1 MTRKQENYLLPLA
14 IIGVMF
20 FTVGFALGINSYL
33 IPLLQ
38 STLNVSSGESYLILA
53 ATFSA
58 FLIFS
63 YPTARIIRR
72 IGYRRTMALSFLIF
86 AAGFLLFIPSARLKS
101 LGLFLLASFICGVG
115 NTVLQAA
122 INPYITILGPIE
134 SAARRISIMGICNKL
149 AWPVAPI
156 FLAAVIGKDVHEAVL
171 TDIDLPFYIIVGIFL
186 VMGLL
191 MCFAPLEEIK
201 ATGEDES
208 QAAECPYA
216 ASKHSIWQFPHLI
229 LGAVA
234 LFLYVGVE
242 TLALATTVDYAAS
255 LGLPDSQDYAVWPSI
270 GLVIGYVIGILLI
283 PRWLSQAAA
292 LKICCWIAVAGTLL
306 IVTMPAEISVWAVSL
321 IALACSLI
329 WPAIWPLAMTDLGRF
344 TKTGASLLVASIV
357 GGAVIP
363 LAFGFLKDAVGNQ
376 QAYWICLPCY
386 LFILYYACWGYK
398 IRR

>member
-1 MTRKQENYLLPLA
+1 MTQDNNHLLPLA
-14 IIGVMF
+14 FIGLMF

-33 IPLLQ
+33 VPLLQ
-38 STLNVSSGESYLILA
+38 STLEVSSGQSYLIIA

-63 YPTARIIRR
+63 YPSARIIRR
-72 IGYRRTMALSFLIF
+72 IGYRRTMALSFVIF
-86 AAGFLLFIPSARLKS
+86 AAGFPLFVPSARMGN
-101 LGLFLLASFICGVG
+101 LGLFLLASFTCGIG

-122 INPYITILGPIE
+122 INPYITILGPID

-156 FLAAVIGKDVHEAVL
+156 FLAAVIGKEVGDAVL
-171 TDIDLPFYIIVGIFL
+171 TDIDLPFYIIVAIFL
-186 VMGLL
+186 GLGVL
-191 MCFAPLEEIK
+191 TLFAPLAEIK
-201 ATGEDES
+201 AAGEDEAD
-208 QAAECPYA
+208 AADCPYA
-216 ASKHSIWQFPHLI
+216 ASKTSLWQFPHLV
-229 LGAVA
+229 LGAIA

-255 LGLPDSQDYAVWPSI
+255 FGLSDPQDYAVWPSI
-270 GLVIGYVIGILLI
+270 GLVVGYVAGILLI
-283 PRWLSQAAA
+283 PKYVSQAAA

-306 IVTMPAEISVWAVSL
+306 IISAPPVVSVWSVSL

-344 TKTGASLLVASIV
+344 TKAGGSLLVASIV

-363 LAFGFLKDAVGNQ
+363 LAFGFLKDAIGNQ
-376 QAYWICLPCY
+376 QAYWICMPCY
-386 LFILYYACWGYK
+386 LFILYYAYCGYK

>member
-1 MTRKQENYLLPLA
+1 MTRKDNYLLPLA
-14 IIGVMF
+14 FIGLMF

-33 IPLLQ
+33 VPLLQ
-38 STLNVSSGESYLILA
+38 ATLDVSSGESYLILA

-63 YPTARIIRR
+63 YPTAQIIRR
-72 IGYRRTMALSFLIF
+72 IGYRRTMALSFVIF
-86 AAGFLLFIPSARLKS
+86 AAGFLLFVPSARTES

-156 FLAAVIGKDVHEAVL
+156 FLAAVIGKEVSQAVL

-186 VMGLL
+186 LL
-191 MCFAPLEEIK
+191 GVLMLFAPLEEIK
-201 ATGEDES
+201 ATGEDEAE
-208 QAAECPYA
+208 AADCPYA
-216 ASKHSIWQFPHLI
+216 AGKSSIRQFPHLI
-229 LGAVA
+229 LGAIA

-255 LGLPDSQDYAVWPSI
+255 LGLPDPQDYAVWPSI
-270 GLVIGYVIGILLI
+270 GLVVGYVAGILLI
-283 PRWLSQAAA
+283 PKRLDQAAA
-292 LKICCWIAVAGTLL
+292 LKICCWTGVIGTLL
-306 IVTMPAEISVWAVSL
+306 IVFTPAEISVWSVAL

-329 WPAIWPLAMTDLGRF
+329 WPAIWPLAMADLGRF

-363 LAFGFLKDAVGNQ
+363 LLFGFLKDAVGNQ

-386 LFILYYACWGYK
+386 LFMLYYACYGYK
-398 IRR
+398 IRI

>member
-1 MTRKQENYLLPLA
+1 MTRNNNYLLPLA
-14 IIGVMF
+14 FIGLMF

-33 IPLLQ
+33 VPLLQ
-38 STLNVSSGESYLILA
+38 ATLEVSSGQSYLIIA

-63 YPTARIIRR
+63 YPSARIIRR
-72 IGYRRTMALSFLIF
+72 IGYRRTMALSFVIF
-86 AAGFLLFIPSARLKS
+86 AAGFLLFIPSARMGN
-101 LGLFLLASFICGVG
+101 LGLFLLASFVCGVG

-122 INPYITILGPIE
+122 INPYITILGSID

-149 AWPVAPI
+149 AWPIAPI
-156 FLAAVIGKDVHEAVL
+156 FLAAVIGKEVGDAVL
-171 TDIDLPFYIIVGIFL
+171 TDIDLPFYIIVAIFL
-186 VMGLL
+186 GLGVL
-191 MCFAPLEEIK
+191 MLFAPLAEIK
-201 ATGEDES
+201 AAGEDDAD
-208 QAAECPYA
+208 AADCPYTA
-216 ASKHSIWQFPHLI
+216 GKTSLWQFPHLV
-229 LGAVA
+229 LGAIA

-270 GLVIGYVIGILLI
+270 GLVVGYVAGILLI
-283 PRWLSQAAA
+283 PKYISQAAA

-306 IVTMPAEISVWAVSL
+306 IVSMPPVLSVWSVSL

-344 TKTGASLLVASIV
+344 TKAGGSLLVASIV

-376 QAYWICLPCY
+376 QAYWICMPCY
-386 LFILYYACWGYK
+386 LFILYYAYCGCK

>member
-1 MTRKQENYLLPLA
+1 MTRNNNYLLPLVF
-14 IIGVMF
+14 IGLMF

-33 IPLLQ
+33 VPLLQ
-38 STLNVSSGESYLILA
+38 STLAVSSGQSYLIIA

-63 YPTARIIRR
+63 YPSARIIRR
-72 IGYRRTMALSFLIF
+72 VGYRRTMALSFVIF
-86 AAGFLLFIPSARLKS
+86 AAGFLLFVPSARMGS
-101 LGLFLLASFICGVG
+101 LGLFLLASFVCGIG

-156 FLAAVIGKDVHEAVL
+156 FLAAVIGKEVSDAVL

-186 VMGLL
+186 CLGVL
-191 MCFAPLEEIK
+191 MLFAPLEEIK
-201 ATGEDES
+201 AAGEAD
-208 QAAECPYA
+208 AADCPYA
-216 ASKHSIWQFPHLI
+216 AGKTSLWQFPHLV

-255 LGLPDSQDYAVWPSI
+255 LGLPDPQDYAVWPSI
-270 GLVIGYVIGILLI
+270 GLVIGYVAGILLI
-283 PRWLSQAAA
+283 PKYVSQAAA
-292 LKICCWIAVAGTLL
+292 LRICCWIAVAGTLL
-306 IVTMPAEISVWAVSL
+306 IVSTPPEVSVWSVSL

-344 TKTGASLLVASIV
+344 TKAGGSLLVASIV

-386 LFILYYACWGYK
+386 LFILYYAYFGYK
-398 IRR
+398 IRH

>member
-1 MTRKQENYLLPLA
+1 MTRKNKYLLPLA
-14 IIGVMF
+14 FIGLMF

-33 IPLLQ
+33 VPLLQ
-38 STLNVSSGESYLILA
+38 STLDVSSGQSYLIIA

-58 FLIFS
+58 FLLFS
-63 YPTARIIRR
+63 YPSARIIRR
-72 IGYRRTMALSFLIF
+72 IGYRRTMAFSFLIF
-86 AAGFLLFIPSARLKS
+86 AIGFLLFLPSARMNS
-101 LGLFLLASFICGVG
+101 LALFLLASFVCGVG

-122 INPYITILGPIE
+122 INPYITILGPIG

-156 FLAAVIGKDVHEAVL
+156 FLAAVIGKDVSAAAL

-186 VMGLL
+186 CLGVVML
-191 MCFAPLEEIK
+191 FAPLEEIK
-201 ATGEDES
+201 AAGEDE
-208 QAAECPYA
+208 ADADDCPYA
-216 ASKHSIWQFPHLI
+216 AGKTSIWQFPHLV

-255 LGLPDSQDYAVWPSI
+255 LGLPAPQDYAVWPSI
-270 GLVIGYVIGILLI
+270 GLVAGYLAGILLI
-283 PRWLSQAAA
+283 PKYISQDMA
-292 LKICCWIAVAGTLL
+292 LKICCWIGVAGTLL
-306 IVTMPAEISVWAVSL
+306 IVSMPAALSVWAVSL

-344 TKTGASLLVASIV
+344 TKTGGSLLVASIV

-363 LAFGFLKDAVGNQ
+363 LIFGFLKDGIGNQ

-386 LFILYYACWGYK
+386 LFILYYAYFGYK
-398 IRR
+398 IRK

>member
-1 MTRKQENYLLPLA
+1 MTRNNNYLLPLA
-14 IIGVMF
+14 FIGLMF

-33 IPLLQ
+33 VPLLQ
-38 STLNVSSGESYLILA
+38 STLAVSSGQSYLIIA

-63 YPTARIIRR
+63 YPSARIIRR
-72 IGYRRTMALSFLIF
+72 VGYRRTMALSFVIF
-86 AAGFLLFIPSARLKS
+86 AAGFLLFVPSARMGS
-101 LGLFLLASFICGVG
+101 LGLFLLASFVCGIG

-156 FLAAVIGKDVHEAVL
+156 FLAAVIGKEVSDAVL

-186 VMGLL
+186 CLGVL
-191 MCFAPLEEIK
+191 MLFAPLEEIK
-201 ATGEDES
+201 AAGEADAD
-208 QAAECPYA
+208 AADCPYA
-216 ASKHSIWQFPHLI
+216 AGKTSLWQFPHLV

-255 LGLPDSQDYAVWPSI
+255 LGLSDPQDYAVWPSI
-270 GLVIGYVIGILLI
+270 GLVIGYVAGILLI
-283 PRWLSQAAA
+283 PKYVSQAAA
-292 LKICCWIAVAGTLL
+292 LRICGWIAVAGTLL
-306 IVTMPAEISVWAVSL
+306 IVSTPPEVSVWSVSL

-344 TKTGASLLVASIV
+344 TKAGGSLLVASIV

-386 LFILYYACWGYK
+386 LFILYYAYFGYK
-398 IRR
+398 IRH

>member
-1 MTRKQENYLLPLA
+1 MTRKKNYLLPLA
-14 IIGVMF
+14 FIGLMF

-33 IPLLQ
+33 VPLLQ
-38 STLNVSSGESYLILA
+38 STLEVSSGQSYLIIA

-63 YPTARIIRR
+63 YPSARIIRG
-72 IGYRRTMALSFLIF
+72 IGYRRTMALSFVIF
-86 AAGFLLFIPSARLKS
+86 AAGFLLFVPSARMGS
-101 LGLFLLASFICGVG
+101 LGLFLLASFVCGVG
-115 NTVLQAA
+115 NTILQAA
-122 INPYITILGPIE
+122 INPYITILGPID

-156 FLAAVIGKDVHEAVL
+156 FLAAVIGKEVGDAVL

-186 VMGLL
+186 GLGIL
-191 MCFAPLEEIK
+191 MLFAPLEEIR
-201 ATGEDES
+201 AAGEDES
-208 QAAECPYA
+208 DAADCPYA
-216 ASKHSIWQFPHLI
+216 AGKTSLWQFPHPV
-229 LGAVA
+229 LGA
-234 LFLYVGVE
+234 
-242 TLALATTVDYAAS
+242 YAAS
-255 LGLPDSQDYAVWPSI
+255 LGLPDPQDYAVWPSI
-270 GLVIGYVIGILLI
+270 GLVAGYVAGILLI
-283 PRWLSQAAA
+283 PKYISQAAA
-292 LKICCWIAVAGTLL
+292 LRACCWIGVAGTLL
-306 IVTMPAEISVWAVSL
+306 IVSMPAAVSVWAVSL

-344 TKTGASLLVASIV
+344 TKAGGSLLVASIV

-386 LFILYYACWGYK
+386 LFILYYACCGYK

>member
-1 MTRKQENYLLPLA
+1 MTRKKNYLLPLA
-14 IIGVMF
+14 FIGLMF

-33 IPLLQ
+33 VPLLQ
-38 STLNVSSGESYLILA
+38 STLEVSSGQSYLIIA

-63 YPTARIIRR
+63 YPSARIIRG
-72 IGYRRTMALSFLIF
+72 IGYRRTMALSFVIF
-86 AAGFLLFIPSARLKS
+86 AAGFLLFVPSARMGS
-101 LGLFLLASFICGVG
+101 LGLFLLASFVCGVG
-115 NTVLQAA
+115 NTILQAA
-122 INPYITILGPIE
+122 INPYITILGPID

-156 FLAAVIGKDVHEAVL
+156 FLAAVIGKEVGDAVL

-186 VMGLL
+186 GLGIL
-191 MCFAPLEEIK
+191 MLFAPLEEIR
-201 ATGEDES
+201 AAGEDES
-208 QAAECPYA
+208 DAADCPYA
-216 ASKHSIWQFPHLI
+216 AGKTSLWQFPHLV
-229 LGAVA
+229 LGAIA

-255 LGLPDSQDYAVWPSI
+255 LGLPDPQDYAVWPSI
-270 GLVIGYVIGILLI
+270 GLVAGYVAGILLI
-283 PRWLSQAAA
+283 PKYISQAAA
-292 LKICCWIAVAGTLL
+292 LRACCWIGVAGTLL
-306 IVTMPAEISVWAVSL
+306 IVSMPAAVSVWAVSL

-344 TKTGASLLVASIV
+344 TKAGGSLLVASIV

-386 LFILYYACWGYK
+386 LFILYSACCGYK

>member
-1 MTRKQENYLLPLA
+1 MTRKKNYLLPLA
-14 IIGVMF
+14 FIGLMF

-33 IPLLQ
+33 VPLLQ
-38 STLNVSSGESYLILA
+38 STLEVSSGQSYLIIA

-63 YPTARIIRR
+63 YPSARIIRG
-72 IGYRRTMALSFLIF
+72 IGYRRTMALSFVIF
-86 AAGFLLFIPSARLKS
+86 AAGFLLFVPSARMGS
-101 LGLFLLASFICGVG
+101 LGLFLLASFVCGVG
-115 NTVLQAA
+115 NTILQAA
-122 INPYITILGPIE
+122 INPYITILGPID

-156 FLAAVIGKDVHEAVL
+156 FLAAVIGKEVGDAVL

-186 VMGLL
+186 GLGIL
-191 MCFAPLEEIK
+191 MLFAPLEEIR
-201 ATGEDES
+201 AAGEDES
-208 QAAECPYA
+208 DAADCPYA
-216 ASKHSIWQFPHLI
+216 AGKTSLWQFPHLV
-229 LGAVA
+229 LGAIA

-255 LGLPDSQDYAVWPSI
+255 LGLPDPQDYAVWPSI
-270 GLVIGYVIGILLI
+270 GLVAGYVAGILLI
-283 PRWLSQAAA
+283 PKYISQAAA
-292 LKICCWIAVAGTLL
+292 LL
-306 IVTMPAEISVWAVSL
+306 IVSMPAAVSVWAVSL

-344 TKTGASLLVASIV
+344 TKAGGSLLVASIV

-386 LFILYYACWGYK
+386 LFILYYACCGYK